1 MANQKESTSEAQD
14 MRVTREEDGN
24 DIHIQLRL
32 EPSQRVHINFESEP
46 HGHKKAKAAPTPEK
60 IRTPKPEKER
70 KAALFL
76 SQQWGKV
83 KTAWQKLITPSQAAE
98 GSRRYNKLAMVLFI
112 LGLVVYLLTRF
123 IKLPDFPI
131 YFFTDEAV
139 QGQLAADFVRDGF
152 ENYAGF
158 FLPTYFDNSGKYS
171 LGFSVYAQV
180 LPYLIFGKSVWATRG
195 VSVLLSLVAAIGS
208 GLILRDALKNHYWW
222 LGPILLAAVPGWFL
236 HSRTAFETVIMA
248 SMYIGFL
255 YFYLRY
261 RQGKTKSLYIALVFG
276 ALSFYSYNP
285 GQMITVV
292 TGLMLLIADARYH
305 WQHRKTTLIG
315 LGLLT
320 ALALPY
326 LRFSLTQGD
335 ERIRHLTLLSSY
347 WIKPIPWY
355 EKIGTYFVRY
365 LKGLNPF
372 YWFWPTPSI
381 IEKWWPNY
389 HMPIWLFSNT
399 TDLTRHIMKGYGH
412 ILLLTLPFW
421 AIGVIRC
428 IRKFR
433 KPAYRTLL
441 LATLAAPTGAAMVD
455 WGITRGLVFIIPT
468 TIITAVG
475 IEAALKWLRKKWPK
489 LTYPLIAGSL
499 FLVLT
504 LVSFWMLG
512 DALKNA
518 PIWYEDYGLSGL
530 QYGGQVVFTRA
541 AEIAREN
548 PETTI
553 YVSST
558 WANAPNVIMRYF
570 TDDLPNVRM
579 GNINAFGLAYQP
591 ITEAMLFVLTPDDLH
606 WVNESGKFEDITIEE
621 TILYP
626 NNEDGFYFV
635 RLAYVDNIE
644 MVLAEEREARQTLKE
659 TPLEINGQPVSVQFP
674 TLDINE
680 VKHAFDGDT
689 STLIR
694 TLETNPLRL
703 ILTYPDPVDIEQVT
717 LWIGGAPT
725 TMTITAKSET
735 GEAVTI
741 EKTVEGSAVVRD
753 EILRFDETIRTKT
766 LTIEVL
772 NKNDGEVAHVH
783 LWEVDIK

>member
-1 MANQKESTSEAQD
+1 MANQKESKSEAQD

-24 DIHIQLRL
+24 DVHIHLRL
-32 EPSQRVHINFESEP
+32 EPGQRVHVTFESEP
-46 HGHKKAKAAPTPEK
+46 IDHPKAKAAPTPEK
-60 IRTPKPEKER
+60 VRAPKPKKER
-70 KAALFL
+70 KAAIFF
-76 SQQWGKV
+76 SRQWGKV
-83 KTAWQKLITPSQAAE
+83 KTAWQKLITPSETAE
-98 GSRRYNKLAMVLFI
+98 GSRRFTRLTTLLFF
-112 LGLVVYLLTRF
+112 LGIVVYLLTRF

-152 ENYAGF
+152 KNYAGF
-158 FLPTYFDNSGKYS
+158 FMPTYFDNSGKYS

-180 LPYLIFGKSVWATRG
+180 LPYLIFGKSVWVTRG
-195 VSVLLSLVAAIGS
+195 VSVLLSLAAAIFS
-208 GLILRDALKNHYWW
+208 GLILRDAVRSRYWW

-248 SMYIGFL
+248 SMYTAFL

-261 RQGKTKSLYIALVFG
+261 RQGKTKSLYIALIFG

-292 TGLMLLIADARYH
+292 TGLMLLIIDARYH
-305 WQHRKTTLIG
+305 WQHRKTTLFG
-315 LGLLT
+315 LGLLVV
-320 ALALPY
+320 LALPY
-326 LRFSLTQGD
+326 LRFSITQGE

-347 WIKPIPWY
+347 WVKPMPWY

-412 ILLLTLPFW
+412 ILLLTFPFW
-421 AIGVIRC
+421 IIGIIRC

-441 LATLAAPTGAAMVD
+441 LATLAAPTGAALVD

-468 TIITAVG
+468 TIITAIG
-475 IEAALKWLRKKWPK
+475 IEAALKWLRKKCPK
-489 LTYPLIAGSL
+489 LTYPVVAGSL
-499 FLVLT
+499 FLLLAVF
-504 LVSFWMLG
+504 SFWMLN
-512 DALKNA
+512 DALTNG
-518 PIWYEDYGLSGL
+518 PTWYEDYGLSGL
-530 QYGGQVVFTRA
+530 QYGGQAVFTRA
-541 AEIAREN
+541 AEIARED
-548 PETTI
+548 PETSI

-579 GNINAFGLAYQP
+579 GNINAFGLTYQP
-591 ITEAMLFVLTPDDLH
+591 ITENMLFVLTPEDLK
-606 WVNESGKFEDITIEE
+606 WVNESGKFQDISIEE
-621 TILYP
+621 TIPYP
-626 NNEDGFYFV
+626 NDGDGFYFV
-635 RLAYVDNIE
+635 RLAYVDDIE
-644 MVLAEEREARQTLKE
+644 TVLAEEREARQALKE
-659 TPLEINGQPVSVQFP
+659 TILEINGQFVSVQFP

-694 TLETNPLRL
+694 TLEANPLRL
-703 ILTYPDPVDIEQVT
+703 ILTYTEPIDIEEVT

-725 TMTITAKSET
+725 TMTITAESEM
-735 GEAVTI
+735 GESITI
-741 EKTVEGSAVVRD
+741 SKTIEGSAVVRD
-753 EILRFDETIRTKT
+753 ETLRFDETIRTKT

-783 LWEVDIK
+783 LWEVEIE